1 VPASILEADVLF
13 PQMDERTTDEE
24 KIRKIMNYLFIL
36 NEQLRYTLY
45 NLGEENFNETA
56 LKEIKDPIYA
66 RIEDAEKNMTSQLT
80 LEAGLLDVKI
90 QALGNK
96 IGDVGE
102 GETVAGAIAQL
113 RADVEADYAT
123 IEMISSVTNEDGT
136 VNAASIILA
145 VNEYGGE
152 VKISASRIDLAG
164 YVTVSSL
171 GSGGTTTIDGS
182 RITTGTI
189 SAERL
194 NLTGYVTVS
203 SLGSG
208 GSTNIDGSRI
218 TTGTISASRLN
229 LTGYVTVS
237 SLGSGGT
244 TQIDGGRITS
254 GTITAAN
261 IQGVY
266 ITGCYISGGTVEG
279 ATFIS
284 DNGLQAL
291 QMGGGFARF
300 YDSYQSYKY
309 GQIEFDDISD
319 KFYIWSSTDLKLFS
333 AGNLSVEASGYVYI
347 GNAYIMPGMVD
358 PMGGWCFASD
368 GIYYGGVR
376 KVTV

>member
-1 VPASILEADVLF
+1 MPLEFSLMDRAYSKLKEDDPNVIKKIL
-13 PQMDERTTDEE
+13 
-24 KIRKIMNYLFIL
+24 NYLFL
-36 NEQLRYTLY
+36 SKEQLTYTLS
-45 NLGEENFNETA
+45 NLGEENFNEVSLSNITQP
-56 LKEIKDPIYA
+56 LYA
-66 RIEDAEKNMTSQLT
+66 QIENLSEGLSTQLS
-80 LEAGLLDVKI
+80 LEAGRIDLKLQTLDESINAIGASLVQF
-90 QALGNK
+90 QA
-96 IGDVGE
+96 E
-102 GETVAGAIAQL
+102 VA
-113 RADVEADYAT
+113 EDYAT
-123 IEMISSVTNEDGT
+123 LSALAQVGSALSQFQVDVAENYATLDMLASVTGVDGE

-145 VNEYGGE
+145 VNEYGGT
-152 VKISASRIDLAG
+152 VKISADRI
-164 YVTVSSL
+164 
-171 GSGGTTTIDGS
+171 
-182 RITTGTI
+182 
-189 SAERL
+189 
-194 NLTGYVTVS
+194 NLSGYVTVS

-261 IQGVY
+261 IQGVN

-279 ATFIS
+279 ATFLS

-300 YDSYQSYKY
+300 YDSYLSYKY
-309 GQIEFDDISD
+309 GQIEFDHVSD
-319 KFYIWSSTDLKLFS
+319 KFYIWSSTNLKLFS
-333 AGNLSVEASGYVYI
+333 TGNLSVEASGYVYI
-347 GNAYIMPGMVD
+347 GNAYIMPGTVN
-358 PMGGWCFASD
+358 PTGGWCFASD

>member
-1 VPASILEADVLF
+1 MPASILEADVLF

-66 RIEDAEKNMTSQLT
+66 RIEDAEKNVTSQLT

-208 GSTNIDGSRI
+208 G
-218 TTGTISASRLN
+218 
-229 LTGYVTVS
+229 
-237 SLGSGGT
+237 T

-279 ATFIS
+279 ATFLS

-309 GQIEFDDISD
+309 GQIEFDYISD
-319 KFYIWSSTDLKLFS
+319 KFYIWSSTNLKLFS